1 MRRVTEKVMS
11 DPGSWRS
18 VRGEVLETFEAT
30 SADCETRLSPTV
42 LTSLAAGLRR
52 VPPPATAL
60 DLACGTG
67 LAADLVAGTFPDA
80 VVVGADLSEQM
91 VRTAVAKRRPHT
103 VRFLVGDATA
113 LPFADDAFGLISIL
127 NGFVFA
133 DELRRV
139 LRPDGWLLV
148 AYSAGEDTPIYVPF
162 ADLER
167 LLGSAGFVELG
178 HGRAGPGTWTTAR
191 TPAASDG

>member
-1 MRRVTEKVMS
+1 MRRVTEKVMR
-11 DPGSWRS
+11 DPGSWGS
-18 VRGEVLETFEAT
+18 VRGEVLETFEAIA
-30 SADCETRLSPTV
+30 ADWENRLSPTV

-80 VVVGADLSEQM
+80 VVVGVDLSEQM

-113 LPFADDAFGLISIL
+113 LPFVDDAFGLISIL

-139 LRPDGWLLV
+139 LEPGGWFLV

-162 ADLER
+162 GDLER

-191 TPAASDG
+191 VPE